1 VATTTSFGILL
12 GELPHAKGQKDAT
25 ALVGMDEYIV
35 KIMLGVKW
43 KLWEELTDCRDA
55 RNWQ

>member
-35 KIMLGVKW
+35 KIRLGVKW
-43 KLWEELTDCRDA
+43 KL
-55 RNWQ
+55 